1 MPISPGSCAP
11 PLQWAGSEG
20 WGLAVLHLSVTGPPL
35 QLYFTFRVVQTVG
48 VNAAEA
54 SDTVK
59 FPRFTFGCVPRRQEE
74 RKEGTKEDKREGRS
88 AGQRPHLD
96 RAEKKT
102 EKDRKRAEKRDRCKN
117 NSSFQG
123 LLIEEGRGL
132 VCKWEEPMSTM
143 KMKLSLQH
151 NSAKT
156 SSIIKAIHACVPAF
170 ISIRRSRCSFD
181 FCERACAA
189 RSATSDLCSFQ
200 CCALPSETRT
210 SLEYFLPRSYRE
222 HLHRMKPGRG
232 CERDGGLQMLPC
244 MFPSS
249 TPPTSR

>member
-11 PLQWAGSEG
+11 SLQWAGSEG

-74 RKEGTKEDKREGRS
+74 RKEGTIEDRREGRS

-132 VCKWEEPMSTM
+132 VRKWEEPMSTM

-156 SSIIKAIHACVPAF
+156 ASSKPFTLVFLLSSPSQGPAAALISASVHVRHAPRPLTSAPF
-170 ISIRRSRCSFD
+170 S
-181 FCERACAA
+181 AA
-189 RSATSDLCSFQ
+189 LFHLRHARLWNIFSPGAT
-200 CCALPSETRT
+200 
-210 SLEYFLPRSYRE
+210 
-222 HLHRMKPGRG
+222 
-232 CERDGGLQMLPC
+232 GGIYAE
-244 MFPSS
+244 
-249 TPPTSR
+249 

>member
-54 SDTVK
+54 SDTIK
-59 FPRFTFGCVPRRQEE
+59 FPCFTFGCVPRRQEE
-74 RKEGTKEDKREGRS
+74 RKEGTIEDKKEGRS

-102 EKDRKRAEKRDRCKN
+102 EKDRKREKRDRCKN

-170 ISIRRSRCSFD
+170 ISIRRPRCSFD

-232 CERDGGLQMLPC
+232 FKCYRACFHPR
-244 MFPSS
+244 P
-249 TPPTSR
+249 PPTSR